1 MASKIQAVNAYRPK
15 VKLGRTASLDQL
27 VKYIA
32 DRTGVTEGEVSIVLK
47 ELRDAIIFYNL
58 QGQGAKIEGLGTYLP
73 KVGLDGTFDVSH
85 RLDRAIKNG
94 LNAPGAF
101 SGEIVKRENIGKTAD
116 DLVAIWDEEHPDDP
130 VA

>member
-15 VKLGRTASLDQL
+15 VKLGRTASLNLL

-47 ELRDAIIFYNL
+47 ELRDAVIFYNL
-58 QGQGAKIEGLGTYLP
+58 QGQGAEIEGLGTYLP

-85 RLDRAIKNG
+85 RLDKAIKNG
-94 LNAPGAF
+94 LNAPGVF
-101 SGEIVKRENIGKTAD
+101 GGEIVKRENAFF
-116 DLVAIWDEEHPDDP
+116 AIPS
-130 VA
+130 A

>member
-1 MASKIQAVNAYRPK
+1 M
-15 VKLGRTASLDQL
+15 
-27 VKYIA
+27 
-32 DRTGVTEGEVSIVLK
+32 
-47 ELRDAIIFYNL
+47 
-58 QGQGAKIEGLGTYLP
+58 GTYLP

-85 RLDRAIKNG
+85 RLDKAIKNG

>member
-15 VKLGRTASLDQL
+15 VKLGRTASLAQL
-27 VKYIA
+27 VNYIA
-32 DRTGVTEGEVSIVLK
+32 DRTGLTEGEVSIVLK

-73 KVGLDGTFDVSH
+73 KVSLDGTFDVSH
-85 RLDRAIKNG
+85 RLDRAIKNA

-101 SGEIVKRENIGKTAD
+101 SGEMVNQENVGKTSD
-116 DLVAIWDEEHPDDP
+116 ELVALWNEAHPDNP
-130 VA
+130 VV